1 MMRALPAQ
9 AQESCGAEA
18 EIVAL
23 ADYVLANR
31 SKLPKLQ
38 SRRNGA
44 ISAYLKIRYQEP
56 APEQVEAIVGPLV
69 TARVDGA
76 NELLISWRISTAGL
90 EATLSASPE
99 VAQEMLTPGAG
110 NSMLRAAVL
119 SGEASTLFDKMA
131 ALPERDRSTL
141 EMGLVQALVDLD
153 AQSAQTIAAE
163 ALSRKLLIVGGGLI
177 ATHADAKAWQGFVDG
192 LADKSRA
199 EELTGRLSWLP
210 ALRGQPAYPRRP
222 VADAQGEIARA
233 LIHKVMTAA
242 AHTPEREYLQTY
254 LNMTGDFAGAGA
266 AAAMI
271 SDLTRDGVAI
281 DIETAWL
288 VAYEAL
294 RSASPNPATVGERL
308 KAIPVAG
315 LRFPGDNVQSVIDAM
330 LAVESFKSAASGN
343 GVAPAMVQG
352 VSSDFLVQLP
362 AWREA
367 AEIIARSADLTAFR
381 SSGQRLAIAAN
392 LLFAI
397 GRHADLAKF
406 LVSTVPN
413 PDSIRLAEAFAEA
426 LDRRC
431 GGYMD
436 FPGEALTM
444 TGRPLFRFD
453 PQS

>member
-1 MMRALPAQ
+1 MMRALPAY

-18 EIVAL
+18 EIIAL

-44 ISAYLKIRYQEP
+44 TSAYLKIHYQELG
-56 APEQVEAIVGPLV
+56 PEQVETIVGPLA

-90 EATLSASPE
+90 EATLSTSPAAE
-99 VAQEMLTPGAG
+99 KELLTPGAG
-110 NSMLRAAVL
+110 ISMLRAAVL
-119 SGEASTLFDKMA
+119 SGEAPALFDKMA
-131 ALPERDRSTL
+131 ALPERERSML

-153 AQSAQTIAAE
+153 AESAQAIAAE
-163 ALSRKLLIVGGGLI
+163 ALSRNLLVVGGGLI
-177 ATHADAKAWQGFVDG
+177 ATHADTAAWQAFIDG

-199 EELTGRLSWLP
+199 EDLIRRLYWLP
-210 ALRGQPAYPRRP
+210 ALRGQPAYPRLP
-222 VADAQGEIARA
+222 VADAQGQIARA

-242 AHTPEREYLQTY
+242 ARTPEREYLQTY

-271 SDLTRDGVAI
+271 NDLTRDGATI
-281 DIETAWL
+281 DLETAWL
-288 VAYEAL
+288 VVYEAL
-294 RSASPNPATVGERL
+294 RAASTNPGTVGEQL
-308 KAIPVAG
+308 KAIPVSG
-315 LRFPGDNVQSVIDAM
+315 LRFPGDDVQAVIDAM
-330 LAVESFKSAASGN
+330 LAVEAFKSAARGN
-343 GVAPAMVQG
+343 GVPPEMVQG
-352 VSSDFLVQLP
+352 VSTDFFVQLP

-367 AEIIARSADLTAFR
+367 AEIISRSADLTAFR
-381 SSGQRLAIAAN
+381 SSGQRLAIVAN

-397 GRHADLAKF
+397 GRHADLARF

-431 GGYMD
+431 GGHLS

-444 TGRPLFRFD
+444 PGKPLFRFD
-453 PQS
+453 PRS